1 MASSGRLH
9 GFDGNLTVSGNGGY
23 HIAHIKSFTIQVE
36 ADLEQDNEFGDT
48 LGGAKR
54 FIRGIH
60 RANGSFEAW
69 FDTGDSGPALTNLK
83 LPGTVTDGTF
93 TFEIDDGWSTTA
105 SSIAFAALIDVQT
118 FQVNRTGFT
127 VVRGTFRSSGAI
139 TVTQGANA

>member
-9 GFDGNLTVSGNGGY
+9 GFDGDLTVSGNGGY
-23 HIAHIKSFTIQVE
+23 HIAHIRSYTLQIE

-93 TFEIDDGWSTTA
+93 TFKIDDGWSTA
-105 SSIAFAALIDVQT
+105 SSIAFPALIDVQT
-118 FQVNRTGFT
+118 FTVSRTAFT
-127 VVRGTFRSSGAI
+127 IARGTFRSSGSI
-139 TVTQGANA
+139 TVVQGS

>member
-1 MASSGRLH
+1 MARLH
-9 GFDGNLTVSGNGGY
+9 GLDGNLTVSANGGY
-23 HIAHIKSFTIQVE
+23 HIAHIRSYALQIE

-83 LPGTVTDGTF
+83 VPGTVTDGTF
-93 TFEIDDGWSTTA
+93 TFVIDASWTTDST
-105 SSIAFAALIDVQT
+105 IAFPALIDVQT
-118 FQVNRTGFT
+118 FTMNRTAFT
-127 VVRGTFRSSGAI
+127 VVRGTFRSSGGI
-139 TVTQGANA
+139 VVVQGS